1 MNDMDF
7 SEFQHIRT
15 YNFHSHTQF
24 CDGKAPMEEFVREA
38 VRQRFTHYGFSP
50 HSPLPLRSPCNMSQ
64 SDVPAYF
71 AEVDRLR
78 AAYGD
83 KIKLYAGME
92 IDYLGPQW
100 GPAHPY
106 FDSIPL
112 DYRIGSVHFIPNPE
126 ERYIDIDG
134 RYENFRGKME
144 QYFYRDI
151 RYVVDTFYRQSID
164 MVEAGGFD
172 ILGHLDKVGHNAAH
186 YSPGIEDESWYVRL
200 VDMLIDAVVASGVTV
215 EVNTKAWQD
224 HRRMFPSTRYLSRLI
239 SAGVPILVNSDAHF
253 PSLINSSRA
262 IAYSILDETASA
274 TN

>member
-1 MNDMDF
+1 
-7 SEFQHIRT
+7 
-15 YNFHSHTQF
+15 
-24 CDGKAPMEEFVREA
+24 
-38 VRQRFTHYGFSP
+38 
-50 HSPLPLRSPCNMSQ
+50 MSQ
-64 SDVPAYF
+64 SDVPAYL
-71 AEVDRLR
+71 AEVNRLR

-134 RYENFRGKME
+134 HFENFRGKME

-186 YSPGIEDESWYVRL
+186 YSPGIEDESWYIKL
-200 VDMLIDAVVASGVTV
+200 VDMLIDAVVASGVIV

-224 HRRMFPSTRYLSRLI
+224 HRRMFPSSRYLSRLHK
-239 SAGVPILVNSDAHF
+239 AGVPILVSSDAHF
-253 PSLINSSRA
+253 PSLINSSRPV
-262 IAYSILDETASA
+262 AYSMLSEARD
-274 TN
+274 

>member
-1 MNDMDF
+1 MDF
-7 SEFQHIRT
+7 SEFKNRES

-38 VRQRFTHYGFSP
+38 MRQRFTHYGFSP
-50 HSPLPLRSPCNMSQ
+50 HSPLPLKSPCNMSMD
-64 SDVPAYF
+64 DVPVYL
-71 AEVDRLR
+71 AEVERLKSK
-78 AAYGD
+78 YGD
-83 KIKLYAGME
+83 KIRLYAGME

-106 FDSIPL
+106 FDSLPL

-126 ERYIDIDG
+126 ERYVDIDG

-151 RYVVDTFYRQSID
+151 RYVVETFYRQSID

-186 YSPGIEDESWYVRL
+186 YCPGIEDEAWYNQL
-200 VDMLIDAVVASGVTV
+200 VDKLVDAVEASGVIV
-215 EVNTKAWQD
+215 EINTKAWQD
-224 HRRMFPSTRYLSRLI
+224 HQRMFPSLRYIKRLVE
-239 SAGVPILVNSDAHF
+239 AGVPMLVNSDAHF
-253 PSLINSSRA
+253 PSLINASRA
-262 IAYSILDETASA
+262 AAFAMLEKL
-274 TN
+274 